1 MALIL
6 AKEVLGGHDEEAAS
20 KTTILEQ
27 SQSAGRLRHGG
38 RDETRRDETGLLGIR
53 RLLNRESCSLWSY

>member
-20 KTTILEQ
+20 RTTILEQ
-27 SQSAGRLRHGG
+27 SQSAGRLHFDMADETRG
-38 RDETRRDETGLLGIR
+38 DETRRDGHAWDQKT
-53 RLLNRESCSLWSY
+53 S